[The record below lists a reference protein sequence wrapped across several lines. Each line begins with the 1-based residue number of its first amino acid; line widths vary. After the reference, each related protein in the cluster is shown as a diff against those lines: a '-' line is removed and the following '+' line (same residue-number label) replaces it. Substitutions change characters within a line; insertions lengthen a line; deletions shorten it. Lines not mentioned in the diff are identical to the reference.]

1 MSTRAGTA
9 PGLLLLVEDNE
20 ADAGLVRTVALDRPR
35 PPVIRVAPTA
45 RHALDEAMAAEA
57 ANERF
62 DLVLLDLNLP
72 DRPGLDL
79 LIDLR
84 DHPSLA
90 GTSIVILSSSTV
102 NSDREQAARAGAS
115 GYLVKHVNWA
125 RFRADLHETLERYL
139 PSSDASEVPERQVLP
154 PHPASQLP
162 AVPVHSENEGNRGM
176 SPAPDNPG
184 PLPVSGLRERSGGD
198 PRAPTCPIRR

>member
-1 MSTRAGTA
+1 MSTRTGTA

-20 ADAGLVRTVALDRPR
+20 ADADLVRTVALDRPR

-45 RHALDEAMAAEA
+45 RHALDEATAADA

-90 GTSIVILSSSTV
+90 GTSIVVLSSSTV
-102 NSDREQAARAGAS
+102 SSDRERAARGGAS
-115 GYLVKHVNWA
+115 GYLVKHVSWA

-139 PSSDASEVPERQVLP
+139 PSPDASEVPERHVLP

-162 AVPVHSENEGNRGM
+162 GVA
-176 SPAPDNPG
+176 G
-184 PLPVSGLRERSGGD
+184 PQRERGEQGHV
-198 PRAPTCPIRR
+198 AGA